1 MEGCIPISDS
11 AKAMFESCWYKFQCT
26 LVTPIKIPREVV
38 WLNGAPGS
46 GKGANCSFIL
56 TTIGA
61 SRVIPI
67 SQLLDSSKAIRDI
80 IDRGELVPDE
90 LVLDKLLEHLL
101 HPSYAGIGHSAV
113 VVDGFPRTPFQV
125 DLCKILYDKLVET
138 HLKNEGH
145 ARPRFKAVILHVDE
159 KTSIKRQLERGNAAL
174 EASQRASE
182 TGVAP
187 KEVVRATDMSAA
199 KAHLRYQIFK
209 EHASTLK
216 RLQDYFPYHVIDS
229 MGTFSEVQNAIK
241 RELRY
246 QSSLELS
253 EGVYNT
259 VTKLPLARD
268 LFSDSRQQLVAR
280 LDQNVLEAQRHLP
293 SSGGADTRG
302 GHAQAAALRFC
313 RRDGVANPERAVHN
327 NPIAADIFSDIM
339 ADRGFGVTHEV
350 VKTPIPAS
358 VNKQGEVLCKWL
370 STQVFYIS
378 FSRST
383 LREHEDLIQDFMHTQ
398 DQARDPAREEVYRRA
413 QAMNVIDSM
422 EPRGIPELQKCIA
435 TVSQI
440 IADSSNK
447 QRPSRPPPIQL
458 AKHQQHHQPQNAVR
472 KPTYGKLNF
481 AYQTNSSQISQ
492 HHSTEEQHLSAYPF
506 DWDEMFGYAEDIH
519 KKVDAQEIHQ
529 QFKPRGSAR

>member
-280 LDQNVLEAQRHLP
+280 LDQMYSKHNATFH
-293 SSGGADTRG
+293 
-302 GHAQAAALRFC
+302 QAVELIQGEVMPRLRRCAFAGEMVW
-313 RRDGVANPERAVHN
+313 RTQNELFTN